1 MLHPASACKRCR
13 RFVLYGR
20 CEDCAEALGEDFV
33 ASLLAF
39 EEKSPDLDRGGH
51 ISEMDLGETMVRD
64 APTPPGAVT
73 AESWVGVSSS
83 AHPDASP
90 GGPFGWFAHRPRPG
104 KFVGEPTNLMMLSA
118 VLLPIDIEEV
128 PQMERVLF
136 ESWHRCPFQE
146 NTYFVTFVIV
156 EGDREHDRI
165 VYFKK
170 EHTRGYTLHSSPTS
184 QEALAAWL
192 LTGPGLEAYLAHYGM
207 EKVPDLYT

>member
-13 RFVLYGR
+13 RFILYGR
-20 CEDCAEALGEDFV
+20 CEDCAETLSEDFV
-33 ASLLAF
+33 SSLLAF
-39 EEKSPDLDRGGH
+39 EQKSPDLDRGGY
-51 ISEMDLGETMVRD
+51 IPEMDL
-64 APTPPGAVT
+64 
-73 AESWVGVSSS
+73 AESMIGDTATPSAAVGWVGVSSS

-90 GGPFGWFAHRPRPG
+90 GGSFGWFAHRPRPG
-104 KFVGEPTNLMMLSA
+104 MMLSA

-146 NTYFVTFVIV
+146 NTCFATFVIV
-156 EGDREHDRI
+156 EEDREHDRI

-170 EHTRGYTLHSSPTS
+170 EHTRNYTLHSAPTS

-192 LTGPGLEAYLAHYGM
+192 VTGPGLEAYLAHYGM
-207 EKVPDLYT
+207 EKLPDLYS

>member
-33 ASLLAF
+33 VSLLAF
-39 EEKSPDLDRGGH
+39 EEKPPDLDRGGH

-64 APTPPGAVT
+64 APTPPGAVS
-73 AESWVGVSSS
+73 AVSWVGMPSP

-90 GGPFGWFAHRPRPG
+90 GGSFGWFAHRPRPG
-104 KFVGEPTNLMMLSA
+104 MMLSA

-146 NTYFVTFVIV
+146 NTCFAMFVIV

-170 EHTRGYTLHSSPTS
+170 EHTRNYTLHSAPTS

-192 LTGPGLEAYLAHYGM
+192 VTGPGLEAYLAHYGI
-207 EKVPDLYT
+207 EKLPDLYS